1 MHSLLY
7 RYYLIVKL
15 LVTGYTFFLGAET
28 VVCPLLLHSTSDSEL
43 FFASLFS
50 VTILKSS

>member
-28 VVCPLLLHSTSDSEL
+28 VVCPLLLNVLREKQPGL
-43 FFASLFS
+43 A
-50 VTILKSS
+50 